1 MNELTSSVWD
11 WLRIFAVGGALLFS
25 VMIVG

>member
-1 MNELTSSVWD
+1 VNDVTSSVWD

-25 VMIVG
+25 VTMLG